1 MKCRIAVQT
10 VLVALVSLAAATS
23 AVQDTKVTPLVA
35 KDLAGLT
42 GKEAVMLTVEYAPG
56 ASSTKH
62 RHNANTFVY
71 VLEGSI
77 VMQVEGGKEVTLG
90 PGQTFYESPTD
101 VHVVSKNASNS
112 QPAKFLVF
120 FVKEKDASAL
130 VPVK

>member
-1 MKCRIAVQT
+1 MRYRIATQAV
-10 VLVALVSLAAATS
+10 VMGALCLVAS
-23 AVQDTKVTPLVA
+23 AVQDTKVTPLVTR
-35 KDLAGLT
+35 DLAGLT

-56 ASSTKH
+56 ASSSKH

-77 VMQVEGGKEVTLG
+77 VMQVDGGKAVTLG
-90 PGQTFYESPTD
+90 PGQTFYESPDD
-101 VHVVSKNASNS
+101 VHVVSKNASES

-120 FVKEKDASAL
+120 FVKDKGALSL